1 MQRILGRPGPTAMAP
16 TATQRFAS
24 GTTNVRT
31 RAGATPETFGA
42 AATGERR
49 MDPSGAP
56 TSTFVSA
63 LTMRRRLSRVRA
75 TLDELV
81 REGARRMIAAA
92 LEVEV
97 EEYVRRFADER
108 EENGQAKVVRNGR
121 GKERSVTM
129 AAGTVR

>member
-1 MQRILGRPGPTAMAP
+1 
-16 TATQRFAS
+16 
-24 GTTNVRT
+24 
-31 RAGATPETFGA
+31 
-42 AATGERR
+42 